1 MYRNMINKILG
12 GVILSLVLCF
22 TACEDE
28 QLFGRDGNT
37 TIRISATAKFS
48 GAESRAVLATEYK
61 ATENNVFMLYKGTDE
76 NATLE
81 VMESMTS
88 LEGTIE
94 NVLIEGGAT
103 YTAVMI
109 ANVPK
114 SELESQGVVV
124 GSKLEVLYSAT
135 YAVNTTDNKPTDAAA
150 FTWSGVVCGITTAN
164 VRNGLNFEL
173 NPNVAK
179 VTVNITNNVVN
190 NTEFPA
196 NQVELVN
203 VQVRNVAN
211 KVRFAQNALSK
222 AGLFTS
228 ANNGIDSDG
237 DVLDYEIEELN
248 LAPRQSQ
255 TFSWYVP
262 CNMLEPAS
270 NSGSRAQKAPNYAT
284 YIEIDGIRRLD
295 YMDTAYKVYLGTST
309 GTGVDYESVGNY
321 YVKADYQYTIN
332 ATISDDGL
340 NYTLSNNVSDKNDA
354 TEPQKVVYPA
364 GSNCYMVHPKISKTA
379 TGTIY
384 EVPIDQ
390 VNRFWGMKE
399 WFTGEAN
406 EISATDGWKA
416 TFIWQDIPGK
426 QVIYFC
432 DEKGKDITK
441 SRPNP
446 SNGDLTEYYA
456 DGVGHE
462 PIRFKLKDT
471 ETYGNVVIGIRKNG
485 VSDYV
490 WSWHLW
496 ITDYNPDAAPTPKQ
510 ALNLYNDKFT
520 NAMYVE
526 QSTTFEIDQQG
537 FYYIDGGT
545 VAEPTYNRHE
555 NYGNVQHFAHIYNA
569 YWTSGKGSYD
579 IWNWNAGGS
588 YANKWIMDRNLGA
601 QAPGNSDIKN
611 AWDAFGLYYQF
622 GRKDPFPYV
631 DYDTSEDEMVRK
643 IYDFNGSEISAWTA
657 TSGGSFYKGV
667 QKPTIFYTG
676 PSTTWASDYNIV
688 SSDYW
693 YGLESGKHKSI
704 FDPCPPGWCM
714 PMADAFEFATY
725 SPQPVG
731 VYIKTSSYTSQLA
744 TFAVYV
750 HPRGWANTSNPDYHR
765 NMGVIT
771 SLSTYGSSATRK
783 HLDTVLPSQGYINDS
798 GSNIDGFI
806 VTDRMSLRGCYWCA
820 ERSATNPDRGKM
832 LQFQPVTYTKGVT
845 SYIYNSNDTSNGN
858 VFGYTITDTYY
869 ERYPN
874 NGEDAGILYYHRMN
888 APLQYKEFAGSRGQP
903 VRCIQEPNN

>member
-1 MYRNMINKILG
+1 MLASNTLILKMRKKMYRNMINKILG
-12 GVILSLVLCF
+12 GLMLVLVLCF

-124 GSKLEVLYSAT
+124 GSKLEALYSAT

-190 NTEFPA
+190 NTQFPA
-196 NQVELVN
+196 NKVELVN

-262 CNMLEPAS
+262 CNMLEPVS

-284 YIEIDGIRRLD
+284 YMEIDGIRRLD

-354 TEPQKVVYPA
+354 TEPQKVKFPA
-364 GSNCYMVHPKISKTA
+364 GSNCYMVHPKISSTQG
-379 TGTIY
+379 GTIY
-384 EVPIDQ
+384 EFPIDQ
-390 VNRFWGMKE
+390 INRYWKDIVGGGNQR
-399 WFTGEAN
+399 T
-406 EISATDGWKA
+406 ISETTKWKVYHL
-416 TFIWQDIPGK
+416 WQDIAGK

-432 DEKGKDITK
+432 DENGNDITK
-441 SRPNP
+441 E
-446 SNGDLTEYYA
+446 GYA
-456 DGVGHE
+456 EGIGFE

-471 ETYGNVVIGIRKNG
+471 STYGNVLVG
-485 VSDYV
+485 VKIDGVDDYV

-496 ITDYNPDAAPTPKQ
+496 ITDYNPDAAPTPSEAKS
-510 ALNLYNDKFT
+510 LYNT
-520 NAMYVE
+520 ASINGMYVE
-526 QSTTFEIDQQG
+526 TQ
-537 FYYIDGGT
+537 Y
-545 VAEPTYNRHE
+545 
-555 NYGNVQHFAHIYNA
+555 
-569 YWTSGKGSYD
+569 
-579 IWNWNAGGS
+579 
-588 YANKWIMDRNLGA
+588 
-601 QAPGNSDIKN
+601 
-611 AWDAFGLYYQF
+611 
-622 GRKDPFPYV
+622 
-631 DYDTSEDEMVRK
+631 
-643 IYDFNGSEISAWTA
+643 
-657 TSGGSFYKGV
+657 
-667 QKPTIFYTG
+667 
-676 PSTTWASDYNIV
+676 
-688 SSDYW
+688 
-693 YGLESGKHKSI
+693 
-704 FDPCPPGWCM
+704 CP
-714 PMADAFEFATY
+714 
-725 SPQPVG
+725 
-731 VYIKTSSYTSQLA
+731 K
-744 TFAVYV
+744 
-750 HPRGWANTSNPDYHR
+750 
-765 NMGVIT
+765 
-771 SLSTYGSSATRK
+771 
-783 HLDTVLPSQGYINDS
+783 
-798 GSNIDGFI
+798 
-806 VTDRMSLRGCYWCA
+806 
-820 ERSATNPDRGKM
+820 
-832 LQFQPVTYTKGVT
+832 
-845 SYIYNSNDTSNGN
+845 
-858 VFGYTITDTYY
+858 
-869 ERYPN
+869 
-874 NGEDAGILYYHRMN
+874 
-888 APLQYKEFAGSRGQP
+888 
-903 VRCIQEPNN
+903 